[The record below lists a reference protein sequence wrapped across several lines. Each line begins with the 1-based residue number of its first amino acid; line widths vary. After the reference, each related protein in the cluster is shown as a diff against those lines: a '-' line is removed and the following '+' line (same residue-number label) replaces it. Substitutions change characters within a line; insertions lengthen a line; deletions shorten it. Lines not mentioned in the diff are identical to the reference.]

1 MLRAIIRK
9 ILYRITGINSIGE
22 AINPVTYLDALY
34 FRVVYTCLGGCV
46 WDGKFRGLALQE
58 RSGGGSETRP
68 KLFGTYETELDGVW
82 EGSTS
87 SIATVVD
94 IGADDGYYAIGL
106 ARMKTNIR
114 TVAVECD
121 STRCELIRKSIDRNQ
136 VSGRVDV
143 VCRRLVVGVDLL
155 RVLDALVAPVLIKCD
170 IEGGEYL
177 LFDAHTLAE
186 LFQRRIP
193 MIVETHVDS
202 QSEACLIES
211 MRAGGYVVRT
221 INQDRSKKI
230 KTERMGWFS
239 ALGCNLFTRR
249 WTDESRG
256 TQFNRWVV
264 ASISPW

>member
-1 MLRAIIRK
+1 MLRAIVRK
-9 ILYRITGINSIGE
+9 ILYRITGINSIGQ
-22 AINPVTYLDALY
+22 AINPITYLDVLY
-34 FRVVYTCLGGCV
+34 FRVIYICLGGCV
-46 WDGKFRGLALQE
+46 WDGKFQGLKLQK
-58 RSGGGSETRP
+58 RSGGGSEIKP

-87 SIATVVD
+87 SIATMVD

-106 ARMKTNIR
+106 ARMNPNLR
-114 TVAVECD
+114 AVAVECD
-121 STRCELIRKSIDRNQ
+121 PARCELIKKSVDRNQ

-143 VCRRLVVGVDLL
+143 VCRRLAVGANLL
-155 RVLDALVAPVLIKCD
+155 SVLDALVAPILIKSD

-177 LFDAHTLAE
+177 LFDAQTLTE

-193 MIVETHVDS
+193 LIVETHVDE

-211 MRAGGYVVRT
+211 MRASGYLVRT

-230 KTERMGWFS
+230 KTERMDWFS
-239 ALGCNLFTRR
+239 ALGCNLFARR

-264 ASISPW
+264 AQIPAG